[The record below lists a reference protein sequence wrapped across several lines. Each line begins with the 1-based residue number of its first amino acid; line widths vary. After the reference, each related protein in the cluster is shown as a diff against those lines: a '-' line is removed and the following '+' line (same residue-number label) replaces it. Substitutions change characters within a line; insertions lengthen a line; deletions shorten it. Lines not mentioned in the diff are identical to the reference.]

1 MLPNRSSERKAP
13 MKIFDYL
20 KAWNWNTSRHHI
32 DFNNS
37 SVNLGQKINGKMKS
51 NLLSSFYNNWIGVY
65 GDIQVVE
72 VSFGDIWITD
82 LNVDGESH
90 GKAAK
95 GDKKGLH
102 DAIIKYYLTTAK
114 EECLNVKL
122 LIVECR

>member
-1 MLPNRSSERKAP
+1 
-13 MKIFDYL
+13 
-20 KAWNWNTSRHHI
+20 
-32 DFNNS
+32 
-37 SVNLGQKINGKMKS
+37 MKS

-95 GDKKGLH
+95 GNKKGLH
-102 DAIIKYYLTTAK
+102 DAIIKDCVLVDYCEGRVSK
-114 EECLNVKL
+114 C
-122 LIVECR
+122 

>member
-1 MLPNRSSERKAP
+1 
-13 MKIFDYL
+13 
-20 KAWNWNTSRHHI
+20 
-32 DFNNS
+32 
-37 SVNLGQKINGKMKS
+37 MKS
-51 NLLSSFYNNWIGVY
+51 NLFADFYNNWIRVDC
-65 GDIQVVE
+65 DIQVVKMG
-72 VSFGDIWITD
+72 FGDIWVTD
-82 LNVDGESH
+82 LNHDGGGH